1 MVKGKKAAAAAVAQQ
16 KELER
21 QKELEQR
28 LKLLE
33 SSSSSSTE
41 TESTESFTSLE
52 EEHVD
57 VGTVAKPED
66 GDFFEGFREI
76 PNVETISEDISVASV
91 VIEKTVHE
99 MDASKDMGK
108 FVNPLT
114 GLEMRGSASSSSS
127 SSSASSSSSSSEEQ
141 KEDDE
146 IYEDDEGSVKDL
158 SQESEILLPK
168 DMLDL
173 EEDVKKPAAIEDT
186 LETFLELEIE
196 TEVVQAEEIDW
207 EALAR
212 EEEALRIQQNTQN
225 FLNELINKAV
235 EMAEYVSPERIL
247 KLNLDKRKLLMELAA
262 RYSNYLTEKSCCEFL
277 NRQIV
282 QHFRR
287 KKTFRPITEDN
298 QKTVQQDK
306 QKLYFAKKRLDEIL
320 AREVKLLSSS
330 TNVQTELRE
339 QYDTLKKK
347 LEEQIQIFEGKVRK
361 YLIRES
367 WPKLNGIIEQL
378 LLKMGK
384 YRKEVSEVR
393 FTLFLKQHTQA
404 RLTQLLTKLEDL
416 GNGLNMKDFSHLQAE
431 NQALD
436 KKIEERNAEL
446 NKLHLRCHK
455 DLHTL
460 AHYKEKQQM
469 LCTNIT
475 IQTSVLDALLENK
488 HMLRE
493 HLYALKLQRNRI
505 SSQIKKLSSQGG
517 LLDKPALM
525 FDYDHTVDRC
535 REQREIVN
543 RLRQTMHLI
552 QRKIDEIVKHCSHDL
567 LSN

>member
-1 MVKGKKAAAAAVAQQ
+1 
-16 KELER
+16 
-21 QKELEQR
+21 
-28 LKLLE
+28 
-33 SSSSSSTE
+33 
-41 TESTESFTSLE
+41 
-52 EEHVD
+52 
-57 VGTVAKPED
+57 
-66 GDFFEGFREI
+66 
-76 PNVETISEDISVASV
+76 
-91 VIEKTVHE
+91 
-99 MDASKDMGK
+99 
-108 FVNPLT
+108 
-114 GLEMRGSASSSSS
+114 MRG
-127 SSSASSSSSSSEEQ
+127 SASSSSSSSEEQ

-552 QRKIDEIVKHCSHDL
+552 QRKIDEIVKHCSHDIL
-567 LSN
+567 FN